1 MKSCST
7 PPALSPLWHHQQ
19 DQQRHKLI
27 IIIIIII
34 IIMIIMI
41 IMIMI
46 IIYPFPHRG
55 IIYKINSA
63 TINTN
68 SDD

>member
-1 MKSCST
+1 M
-7 PPALSPLWHHQQ
+7 
-19 DQQRHKLI
+19 
-27 IIIIIII
+27 
-34 IIMIIMI
+34 IMIIMI